1 VRLLC
6 SVLVTVP
13 LVQEKHNEQE
23 HEHGRDVE
31 RRKESLCASLLESG
45 FDTNLA
51 RHINDGGN
59 RREVHLLPKKDVFYT
74 AKERADENFKTKSF
88 RPQVEMLSIDE
99 LFSIAESC
107 KATSEPRENF
117 IWTEYRCR
125 FCPDDG
131 TMVEHNGQ
139 LYTMG
144 SRVSNE
150 DGLPTCVSCGHSDMA
165 FISDEPEW
173 NGGANDEGSDPS
185 RVGAPVNTTLF
196 SASWGSGTI
205 MSVHTSGTYANKRL
219 ARINFHTSMNH
230 KDRALHHAYE
240 GLDHIGRI
248 ILGLPDSVMLQ
259 AKIMYRKFSESVLT
273 RGAIRNG
280 IKANCIMRACQDAHV
295 ARTTQEIAAAFK
307 IPPRDISRTADIF
320 RETIPTVET
329 TTTKSSDLVSRIFS
343 QVTVPDDMRGR
354 IRQRTIRMC
363 EQVECHPSLMG
374 KTPKGVTAAVLY
386 TVLSD
391 YGQTRESIASMCDV
405 SLPTLIKLENLVK
418 KII

>member
-1 VRLLC
+1 MKLQL
-6 SVLVTVP
+6 
-13 LVQEKHNEQE
+13 KM
-23 HEHGRDVE
+23 
-31 RRKESLCASLLESG
+31 
-45 FDTNLA
+45 
-51 RHINDGGN
+51 I
-59 RREVHLLPKKDVFYT
+59 
-74 AKERADENFKTKSF
+74 
-88 RPQVEMLSIDE
+88 SIDE
-99 LFSIAESC
+99 LFSIAETC
-107 KATSEPRENF
+107 KAQDQPRENF
-117 IWTEYRCR
+117 IWTEYRCQ

-131 TMVEHNGQ
+131 TMVEHNEQ
-139 LYTMG
+139 LYTRG

-150 DGLPTCVSCGHSDMA
+150 DGLPTCVSCGHSDMS

-205 MSVHTSGTYANKRL
+205 MSVHSSGTYANKRL

-240 GLDHIGRI
+240 GLDHVGRMV
-248 ILGLPDSVMLQ
+248 LGLPDSVMLQ

-295 ARTTQEIAAAFK
+295 ARTTHEIAAAFK
-307 IPPRDISRTADIF
+307 IPARDISRTADIF
-320 RETIPTVET
+320 RETIPTAET

-386 TVLSD
+386 TVLSE
-391 YGQTRESIASMCDV
+391 YGQTRESIAGMCDV
-405 SLPTLIKLENLVK
+405 SLPTLVKLENLVK